1 MNPKEIKSIIIEYFE
16 LLYLNKLN
24 NLDKLDIFLKKEK
37 ITKISFLQEEREN
50 YKTPIK
56 CK

>member
-37 ITKISFLQEEREN
+37 ITKISFL
-50 YKTPIK
+50 
-56 CK
+56 